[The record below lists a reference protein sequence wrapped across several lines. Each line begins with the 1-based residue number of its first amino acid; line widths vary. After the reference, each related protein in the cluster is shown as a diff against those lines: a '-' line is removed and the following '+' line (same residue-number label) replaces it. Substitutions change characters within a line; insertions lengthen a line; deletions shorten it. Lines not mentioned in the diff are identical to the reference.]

1 MLVFLNTQKNTIL
14 DQEEWKTEH
23 RGKYLPRVRAKQKQ
37 GKPRTACTECV
48 FFKLWRTQPVLLL
61 FYCCIE
67 MLATS
72 KAFSVDSASSSTPRS
87 TAAGT
92 SHTINSAWS
101 VLTISC
107 KIQISTF
114 TRFKI
119 PLNLLKTTF
128 PIKIQMLL
136 QFCILF
142 LFSFILALTNAQ
154 PPIFTNL

>member
-1 MLVFLNTQKNTIL
+1 MSWCATTYILSVNHLIKMACIVMWIKAVHLKIYACIFEYPEKHYFRPRRMKNRAQRKIFTQSKSEAKARQTTHCL
-14 DQEEWKTEH
+14 H
-23 RGKYLPRVRAKQKQ
+23 RM
-37 GKPRTACTECV
+37 C

-107 KIQISTF
+107 KKYKFQHS
-114 TRFKI
+114 
-119 PLNLLKTTF
+119 LNSKF
-128 PIKIQMLL
+128 PWI
-136 QFCILF
+136 C
-142 LFSFILALTNAQ
+142 
-154 PPIFTNL
+154 